1 MAVLP
6 SMLIGV
12 TTTSMYSQL
21 VLKIVIW
28 GLQLLSVMTLLI
40 PYSGPENL
48 DPFAWVPPMW
58 KPCRLQCYFVLRVES
73 RFGEL
78 RKDDQQTQLRC

>member
-12 TTTSMYSQL
+12 TATSMYSQL

-40 PYSGPENL
+40 PYSGLENL
-48 DPFAWVPPMW
+48 DSFEWVPPMW